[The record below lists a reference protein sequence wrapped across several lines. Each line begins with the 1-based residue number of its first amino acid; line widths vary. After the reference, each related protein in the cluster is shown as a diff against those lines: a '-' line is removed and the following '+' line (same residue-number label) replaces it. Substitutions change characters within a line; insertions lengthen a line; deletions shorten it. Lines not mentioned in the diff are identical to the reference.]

1 MGRWLG
7 GWMVGTW
14 EFLMFVV
21 LLYMFKIVYK
31 QIFLKAVERE
41 DVNIDNKFSLTL
53 LIHIYIF
60 GITFYVC
67 THFYIYCAYT
77 IFLPFS
83 ATPLGL
89 HIF

>member
-1 MGRWLG
+1 MGHWLG

-21 LLYMFKIVYK
+21 LLYMFRIVYK

-60 GITFYVC
+60 LV
-67 THFYIYCAYT
+67 
-77 IFLPFS
+77 
-83 ATPLGL
+83 
-89 HIF
+89 

>member
-21 LLYMFKIVYK
+21 LLYMFKIVSK

-41 DVNIDNKFSLTL
+41 DINIENKFSLT
-53 LIHIYIF
+53 F
-60 GITFYVC
+60 
-67 THFYIYCAYT
+67 
-77 IFLPFS
+77 
-83 ATPLGL
+83 
-89 HIF
+89 